1 MKSEIV
7 VIGGGASGLMAA
19 YHAARTL
26 VDAGLAAQV
35 TLLEKM
41 PRPARK
47 VMITGK
53 GRCNFT
59 NVKGWNEFS
68 AHVRSKAN
76 FVKSAFY
83 NLPSQAVV
91 DWFEGFGMPTVVERG
106 DRAFPASHHASDVVD
121 TLVAACHSLGVK
133 IVTEAEVASIEPGFT
148 VTLTDGREW
157 KCARLIVATGGL
169 SYPTTGSTG
178 DGLRWAEA
186 LGHRIVPT
194 FPSLTALVPRGYKL
208 TEDKDL
214 HIDRSTPLS
223 ELGQALCG
231 IQLKN
236 IQLSLQIEGTETD
249 SEFGDIDFTDGGLEG
264 PVGFQLSRKAVKAL
278 VNGSRVSLVL
288 DLKPGVD
295 LTELTVRVKELWAEI
310 DKDPRSRRVREKE
323 RCRILLGKLMPW
335 DLIPGFTAT
344 HPEIITLERR
354 GRADTKVWV
363 NLVSIAKALKAWQF
377 EIAGYVGYE
386 RAVVTAGGVSTDDFV
401 AKTMESRLVPGLYLC
416 GEVLDIDADTGGYN
430 LQLAFAT
437 GALAGLN
444 AAKSLISHAQE
455 TK

>member
-26 VDAGLAAQV
+26 VDAGQAAQV
-35 TLLEKM
+35 TVLEKM

-59 NVKGWNEFS
+59 NVKDWNAFS
-68 AHVRSKAN
+68 GHIRSKAN

-91 DWFEGFGMPTVVERG
+91 DWFESFGLETVVERG

-121 TLVAACHSLGVK
+121 TLVNACLSLGVK
-133 IVTEAEVASIEPGFT
+133 IETEAEVDTITPGFT
-148 VTLTDGREW
+148 IVLTDGREW
-157 KCARLIVATGGL
+157 KCERVIVATGGL

-178 DGLRWAEA
+178 DGLRWAQE
-186 LGHRIVPT
+186 LGHQLVPT
-194 FPSLTALVPRGYKL
+194 FPSLTALVPKGYKL
-208 TEDKDL
+208 QEDKDL

-231 IQLKN
+231 VQLKN
-236 IQLSLQIEGTETD
+236 IQLSLRIEGTEVD

-278 VNGSRVSLVL
+278 VNGSRVSLQL

-295 LTELTVRVKELWAEI
+295 LTELTIRVKALWEEI
-310 DKDPRSRRVREKE
+310 AKDPRSRGVREKE
-323 RCRILLGKLMPW
+323 RCRILLGKLMPRE
-335 DLIPGFTAT
+335 LIPGFTAM
-344 HPEIITLERR
+344 HPEIITVERR

-377 EIAGYVGYE
+377 DIAGYVGYE

-401 AKTMESRLVPGLYLC
+401 AKTMESRIVPGLYLC

-437 GALAGLN
+437 GALAGRS
-444 AAKSLISHAQE
+444 AAKSL
-455 TK
+455 

>member
-19 YHAARTL
+19 YHAARML
-26 VDAGLAAQV
+26 VDAGRAAQV
-35 TLLEKM
+35 TVLEKM

-59 NVKGWNEFS
+59 NVKDWNEFS
-68 AHVRSKAN
+68 AHIRSKAN

-121 TLVAACHSLGVK
+121 TLVNACLSLGVK
-133 IVTEAEVASIEPGFT
+133 IETEAEVESVSPGFT
-148 VTLTDGREW
+148 VRLCDGREW
-157 KCARLIVATGGL
+157 KCERLIVATGGL

-186 LGHRIVPT
+186 LGHRIVST
-194 FPSLTALVPRGYKL
+194 FPSLTALVPKGYKL

-310 DKDPRSRRVREKE
+310 DKDPRSKRLREKE

-335 DLIPGFTAT
+335 DLIPAFTAMN
-344 HPEIITLERR
+344 PGILTLERR
-354 GRADTKVWV
+354 GRTDTKVWV
-363 NLVSIAKALKAWQF
+363 NLVTIAKALKAWKF
-377 EIAGYVGYE
+377 DIAGHVGYE

-401 AKTMESRLVPGLYLC
+401 AKTMESRLIPGLYLC

-444 AAKSLISHAQE
+444 AAKSLPSVD
-455 TK
+455 

>member
-26 VDAGLAAQV
+26 VEAGVAAQV
-35 TLLEKM
+35 TVLEKM

-59 NVKGWNEFS
+59 NVKDWNAFS
-68 AHVRSKAN
+68 GHVRSKPN

-91 DWFEGFGMPTVVERG
+91 DWFESFGMATVVERG
-106 DRAFPASHHASDVVD
+106 DRAFPASYHASDVVD
-121 TLVAACHSLGVK
+121 TLVNACHSLGVK
-133 IVTEAEVASIEPGFT
+133 IETDAEVGEVLCSPADECFRIR
-148 VTLTDGREW
+148 LTDGREW
-157 KCARLIVATGGL
+157 KCRRVIVATGGL

-178 DGLRWAEA
+178 DGLRWAAE

-194 FPSLTALVPRGYKL
+194 FPSLTALVPKGYKIP
-208 TEDKDL
+208 EIKDL
-214 HIDRSTPLS
+214 HIDRSAPLS
-223 ELGQALCG
+223 ELGRALCG
-231 IQLKN
+231 VQLKN
-236 IQLSLQIEGTETD
+236 ILLSLQIEGTEAD

-278 VNGSRVSLVL
+278 VNGSRVALVL

-295 LTELTVRVKELWAEI
+295 LTELTVRIKSLWEEI
-310 DKDPRSRRVREKE
+310 GRDPRSRGVREKE
-323 RCRILLGKLMPW
+323 RCRILLGKLLPRE
-335 DLIPGFTAT
+335 LIPGFMQM
-344 HPEIITLERR
+344 HPEILTLERR

-377 EIAGYVGYE
+377 DIAGYVGYE

-437 GALAGLN
+437 GALAGRS
-444 AAKSLISHAQE
+444 AAKSLPVE
-455 TK
+455 

>member
-7 VIGGGASGLMAA
+7 IIGAGASGLMAA

-26 VDAGLAAQV
+26 VDAGQAAQV
-35 TLLEKM
+35 TVLEKM

-59 NVKGWNEFS
+59 NVKDWNAFS
-68 AHVRSKAN
+68 GHIRSKAN

-91 DWFEGFGMPTVVERG
+91 DWFEGFGMETVVERG

-121 TLVAACHSLGVK
+121 TLVNACLSLGVK
-133 IVTEAEVASIEPGFT
+133 IETEAEVAAIEPGFN
-148 VTLTDGREW
+148 VKLTDGREW
-157 KCARLIVATGGL
+157 KCSRLIVATGGL

-178 DGLRWAEA
+178 DGLRWAEE
-186 LGHRIVPT
+186 LGHHIVPT
-194 FPSLTALVPRGYKL
+194 FPSLTALVPKGYKL
-208 TEDKDL
+208 QEDKDL

-231 IQLKN
+231 VQLKN
-236 IQLSLQIEGTETD
+236 IQLSLQIEGTEVD

-278 VNGSRVSLVL
+278 VNGSRVSLLL

-295 LTELTVRVKELWAEI
+295 LTELTARIKELWAEI
-310 DKDPRSRRVREKE
+310 EKDPRSRGVREKE
-323 RCRILLGKLMPW
+323 RCRILLGKLMPRE
-335 DLIPGFTAT
+335 LIPGFTAM

-363 NLVSIAKALKAWQF
+363 NLVSIAKALKAWTF
-377 EIAGYVGYE
+377 DIAGYVGYE
-386 RAVVTAGGVSTDDFV
+386 RAVITAGGVSTDDVV
-401 AKTMESRLVPGLYLC
+401 AKTLESRLVPGLYLC

-437 GALAGLN
+437 GALAGRS
-444 AAKSLISHAQE
+444 AAKDFALRLQ
-455 TK
+455 

>member
-26 VDAGLAAQV
+26 VDAGRAAQV
-35 TLLEKM
+35 TVLEKM

-59 NVKGWNEFS
+59 NVKDWNEFS
-68 AHVRSKAN
+68 AHIRSKAN

-91 DWFEGFGMPTVVERG
+91 DWFEGFGLPTVVERG

-121 TLVAACHSLGVK
+121 TLVNACLSLGVK
-133 IVTEAEVASIEPGFT
+133 IETEAEVESVSPGFT
-148 VTLTDGREW
+148 VRLCDGREW
-157 KCARLIVATGGL
+157 KCERLIVATGGL

-194 FPSLTALVPRGYKL
+194 FPSLTALVPKGYKL

-310 DKDPRSRRVREKE
+310 DKDPRSKRLREKE

-335 DLIPGFTAT
+335 DLIPAFTAMN
-344 HPEIITLERR
+344 PGILTLERR
-354 GRADTKVWV
+354 GRTDTKVWV
-363 NLVSIAKALKAWQF
+363 NLVTIAKALKAWKF
-377 EIAGYVGYE
+377 DIAGHVGYE

-401 AKTMESRLVPGLYLC
+401 AKTMESRLIPGLYLC

-444 AAKSLISHAQE
+444 AAKSLPSVD
-455 TK
+455 